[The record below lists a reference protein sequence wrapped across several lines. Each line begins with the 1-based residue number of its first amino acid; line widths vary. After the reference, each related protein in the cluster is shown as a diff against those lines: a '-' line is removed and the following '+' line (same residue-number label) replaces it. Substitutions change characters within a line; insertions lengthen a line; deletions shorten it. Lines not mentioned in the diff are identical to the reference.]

1 MENKGYL
8 SSVVQYFYYVSFW
21 LVAVLRPGQKKDL
34 SYCGESK
41 QRPELT
47 VALTAHGWTK
57 GFIENTQK
65 LE

>member
-8 SSVVQYFYYVSFW
+8 SSVVQYFYYVSSW
-21 LVAVLRPGQKKDL
+21 VLAVLCRGQKKDL
-34 SYCGESK
+34 SCCGESK
-41 QRPELT
+41 QRP
-47 VALTAHGWTK
+47 ALAGTLRAAGWTK